1 MRNNQKEKEVIIG
14 RGKVNKNSSIL
25 NTTKHIK
32 IFLALTVL
40 FIAGC
45 KKENIAE
52 GTGVEVS
59 KRDPVTGIRIGW
71 DYSTLKRVSAQDGTG
86 YSGYARV
93 VELQDRSLACV
104 YEADGKI
111 VIVKSIDKGASWSEP
126 ITIADQE
133 EGINMAVPDILELN
147 DQSLLVCYNPR
158 PHAIDPSRRFGI
170 RTKKSYDG
178 GLTWKEE
185 RVVYQAGHQFENGC
199 WEPSAIQLPNGEI
212 QLFFAN
218 EGIYTTSSEQ
228 NISLVRSQDNGLTW
242 TTDPE
247 IVSFRPNARDG
258 MPSPLLLS
266 NGEDIV
272 VAIEDNGFTN
282 FKPYVLHGSLG
293 DDWSNIIEA
302 SSSKRQYALSN
313 RIADEIYAGAPY
325 IAQLKTGETIL
336 SYQGTEGRP
345 NNMNTADMKVVIGT
359 GEATDF
365 DRKTTPFVIPQNR
378 SCLWN
383 SIAVLED
390 NTIVALAST
399 NAFSEGNR
407 TEIWMIKGYVIPE
420 LEAQQKTIIID
431 GKLEEAI
438 WEADFPVFIGHHGPT
453 QIRANVAYDEQYLYV
468 LSSIKDGKVIN
479 DDARPETSDGLTVYL
494 DAGNRAYEAPDKG
507 VFKILL
513 TADNKCIVSE
523 GKGRKWTAIENA
535 AIRFESKITASGY
548 VQELAIPWTLLGA
561 DPLTN
566 TRMGFNMQ
574 LTENSG
580 NASLNYKENISFN
593 KEEQPYT
600 WSTLILK

>member
-1 MRNNQKEKEVIIG
+1 MNIA
-14 RGKVNKNSSIL
+14 
-25 NTTKHIK
+25 KHVK
-32 IFLALTVL
+32 IFLALAVF

-59 KRDPVTGIRIGW
+59 KREPVTGIRIGW
-71 DYSTLKRVSAQDGTG
+71 DYSTLKRVSAKNGTR

-93 VELQDRSLACV
+93 VQLQDQSLACV

-111 VIVKSIDKGASWSEP
+111 VIVKSTDKGASWSEP
-126 ITIADQE
+126 ITIADKE

-158 PHAIDPSRRFGI
+158 PHVIDPSRRFGI
-170 RTKKSYDG
+170 RTKKSDDG
-178 GLTWKEE
+178 GLTWTEE
-185 RVVYQAGHQFENGC
+185 REIYQAGYQFENGC
-199 WEPSAIQLPNGEI
+199 WEPSAIQLPSGEI

-228 NISLVRSQDNGLTW
+228 NISLMRSQDNGLTW

-272 VAIEDNGFTN
+272 IAIEDNGFTN
-282 FKPYVLHGSLG
+282 FKPYVLHGSLSN
-293 DDWSNIIEA
+293 DWSDMIEA
-302 SSSKRQYALSN
+302 SSSKRQYALRN

-325 IAQLKTGETIL
+325 IAQLKTGETVL

-359 GEATDF
+359 GEATAF
-365 DRKTTPFVIPQNR
+365 DRKTTPFIIPQNR

-407 TEIWMIKGYVIPE
+407 TEIWMIKGHVIPE
-420 LEAQQKTIIID
+420 LEAQQETIIID
-431 GKLEEAI
+431 GQAEEAI
-438 WEADFPVFIGHHGPT
+438 WEDDFPVFIGHQGSA
-453 QIRANVAYDEQYLYV
+453 QARANVAYDEQYLYV
-468 LSSIKDGKVIN
+468 LSSIKDGKVVN
-479 DDARPETSDGLTVYL
+479 DNAHPESSDGLTVYL
-494 DAGNRAYEAPDKG
+494 DAGNKAYEAPDKG

-513 TADNKCIVSE
+513 TADNKCIVNE
-523 GKGRKWTAIENA
+523 GKGRKWIEIKNT

-548 VQELAIPWTLLGA
+548 MQELAIPWTLLGDKPSA
-561 DPLTN
+561 N
-566 TRMGFNMQ
+566 NRIGFNMQ

-580 NASLNYKENISFN
+580 DASLNYKESISFN
-593 KEEQPYT
+593 NEEQPYT
-600 WSTLILK
+600 WSTLMLK